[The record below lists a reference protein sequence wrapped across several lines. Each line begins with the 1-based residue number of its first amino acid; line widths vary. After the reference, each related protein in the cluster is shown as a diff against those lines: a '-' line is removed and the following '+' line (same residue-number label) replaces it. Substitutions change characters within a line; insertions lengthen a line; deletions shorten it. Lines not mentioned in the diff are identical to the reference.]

1 MLGEDATDCLALA
14 NTAILMRL
22 IDELIERGAIA
33 RSTTLF
39 EDAVCDLQGCPER
52 RARRRCRQTHPQGVD
67 AEDRGFA
74 DRLS

>member
-1 MLGEDATDCLALA
+1 MLSEDTTDCLALA

-39 EDAVCDLQGCPER
+39 EDAVCDLQGYPDE
-52 RARRRCRQTHPQGVD
+52 RARHDAVRLIRRELMPRILGSPIG
-67 AEDRGFA
+67 
-74 DRLS
+74 

>member
-1 MLGEDATDCLALA
+1 MLSEDTTDCLALA

-22 IDELIERGAIA
+22 IDELMERAPSLDPPPSSRMPCAICKAA
-33 RSTTLF
+33 RN
-39 EDAVCDLQGCPER
+39 G